1 MGALWG
7 REGGDLGRT
16 PGERE
21 RDLARTSRAPR
32 VQVAP
37 RRCTRVRASCSLRGI
52 ASQRQEQRQQH
63 RPPFLRVGASSSAA
77 SHSTP
82 ASLLAAGTSPTPNG
96 AVSGGCVRH
105 RRSAFSGSCRAT
117 CLRRRWA
124 GTNSSASPPRAS
136 LPASLFFPLARA
148 FQDLSPR
155 PLQPAFPRPLAHS
168 PFRPHQPP
176 PGQPRARDSKGAVQE
191 RSTTPLGTASQA
203 DLEYAI
209 LCANSAPPLLLEESL
224 LSEPSRSVR
233 PP

>member
-1 MGALWG
+1 MGAH
-7 REGGDLGRT
+7 RRR
-16 PGERE
+16 ERE
-21 RDLARTSRAPR
+21 RSRVHLACTSRAGGTSTLHSCMGKLL
-32 VQVAP
+32 AP
-37 RRCTRVRASCSLRGI
+37 RHRIAAPRAAAAALPPLLR
-52 ASQRQEQRQQH
+52 
-63 RPPFLRVGASSSAA
+63 LGASSSAA

-82 ASLLAAGTSPTPNG
+82 ASLPAAGTSPTPNG

-105 RRSAFSGSCRAT
+105 RRYACSGSCRAT

-155 PLQPAFPRPLAHS
+155 PLQPAVPRPLAHS
-168 PFRPHQPP
+168 PSRPHQPP

-224 LSEPSRSVR
+224 LSELSRSVR